1 MSLIR
6 LLLVLACA
14 TASACAV
21 VSREAYD
28 RDLLA
33 MRGQQDELEAQKRAA
48 DQQAQDSA
56 GQLKKCTEV
65 GQLCARD
72 KQQLQAE
79 IDSLKKVLDQCTN
92 SRGQGARELADC
104 QIQRDKL
111 QRDLFL
117 AQAELRA
124 TQASAKAIQDR
135 LAKVEA
141 SVSQVRD
148 RLKKLIEG
156 GKLRTAVRNG
166 FLVIEMQS
174 DILFD
179 TGKAEVKPAAKPVL
193 ADLASALKEMPDR
206 RFQVAGHT
214 DDRGPAAL
222 NWKLSVD
229 RALAVVEE
237 LVGDGV
243 APQNLSAGGYGPYV
257 PLYAN
262 DGDQNR
268 TRNRRVEFLLL
279 PDLSELLQLSQ

>member
-1 MSLIR
+1 MSAIR

-14 TASACAV
+14 ATSACAV

-28 RDLLA
+28 RDLQA
-33 MRGQQDELEAQKRAA
+33 MRGQQEELEAQKRAA
-48 DQQAQDSA
+48 DQQAQDTAS
-56 GQLKKCTEV
+56 QLKKCTEV

-124 TQASAKAIQDR
+124 TQASAKAVQDR

-141 SVSQVRD
+141 SVAQVRD

-237 LVGDGV
+237 LVANGV

-257 PLYAN
+257 PLYPN